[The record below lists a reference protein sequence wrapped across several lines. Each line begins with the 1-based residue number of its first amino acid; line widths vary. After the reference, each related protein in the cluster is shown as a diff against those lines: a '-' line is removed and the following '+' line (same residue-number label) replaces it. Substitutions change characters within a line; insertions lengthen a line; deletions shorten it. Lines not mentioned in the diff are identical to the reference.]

1 MEPTEATKV
10 KENEVY
16 TISFFKRKT
25 VLVNNVIATSVLA
38 VHNIVFTEFIIL
50 TEQSINFV
58 LVN

>member
-1 MEPTEATKV
+1 M
-10 KENEVY
+10 
-16 TISFFKRKT
+16 SFFKRKT